1 MWARATS
8 WPCTGAGPRPRPSRS
23 TSNQSGSSANGIA
36 AGSRASGC
44 TFPPTARRWIS
55 HRCRK
60 LAPMRPRNPLAEV
73 PPDQFVKARDA
84 LVRKL
89 RDEGQTEEARRIA
102 ALRRP
107 STALWIVNQL
117 ARRDSRAVDALI
129 EASQRAQ
136 QAQLHGGGSDELRDA
151 MHAQRETMRRL
162 LGEADKAARD
172 AGTALTLELQRR
184 IQDTV
189 QTAATAE
196 PDALRAGTLEHELSP
211 AGFGA
216 LLSGTAAVAAKA
228 AERRQGF
235 EARVDEQKR
244 RVAEKRERILR
255 EREVQRAQQISRRL
269 AALAEQLE
277 RVSAQARQA
286 AEKAQAKA
294 HESRQA
300 ADSAAARLLQLRG
313 RSRAPEGEALLP
325 PFLVRAHQLDFRQQ
339 GAGEGALGL
348 LPRGL
353 AEIVERGVES
363 VEQEEIRVPPDGRTG
378 AAVAGLLPVV
388 HPWERALRQRRFLD
402 ALGKPLA
409 VRRDVVEHPVRVVHS
424 RRRRF
429 GRVRI
434 VNDQGETLRAL
445 RRTGELERRRNVFSL
460 TGVQPGDLAAV
471 RERGGADGQHARNSA
486 PCPGP
491 VKTQRGTQG
500 GWRSRASS
508 SPAGSCS
515 LPRTSWERASRSTCT
530 IRRRRC
536 SAASCCGGGGG
547 AAPGLGGG
555 GGP

>member
-1 MWARATS
+1 
-8 WPCTGAGPRPRPSRS
+8 
-23 TSNQSGSSANGIA
+23 
-36 AGSRASGC
+36 
-44 TFPPTARRWIS
+44 
-55 HRCRK
+55 
-60 LAPMRPRNPLAEV
+60 MRPRNPLAEV
-73 PPDQFVKARDA
+73 PPDEFVKARDA

-216 LLSGTAAVAAKA
+216 LLSGTAAVVAKA

-235 EARVDEQKR
+235 QARVDEQKR

-269 AALAEQLE
+269 AARAEQLE
-277 RVSAQARQA
+277 RFSAQARQA

-294 HESRQA
+294 RESRQA
-300 ADSAAARLLQLRG
+300 ADAAAARLLQLRG
-313 RSRAPEGEALLP
+313 RS
-325 PFLVRAHQLDFRQQ
+325 
-339 GAGEGALGL
+339 
-348 LPRGL
+348 
-353 AEIVERGVES
+353 
-363 VEQEEIRVPPDGRTG
+363 
-378 AAVAGLLPVV
+378 
-388 HPWERALRQRRFLD
+388 
-402 ALGKPLA
+402 
-409 VRRDVVEHPVRVVHS
+409 
-424 RRRRF
+424 
-429 GRVRI
+429 
-434 VNDQGETLRAL
+434 
-445 RRTGELERRRNVFSL
+445 
-460 TGVQPGDLAAV
+460 
-471 RERGGADGQHARNSA
+471 
-486 PCPGP
+486 
-491 VKTQRGTQG
+491 
-500 GWRSRASS
+500 
-508 SPAGSCS
+508 
-515 LPRTSWERASRSTCT
+515 
-530 IRRRRC
+530 
-536 SAASCCGGGGG
+536 
-547 AAPGLGGG
+547 
-555 GGP
+555 